1 MKTFEWITSKIHSKL
16 GGYTHWVHLWCTQ
29 QIHNALRPNADF
41 KSKRMKTFE
50 WMTSKIH
57 SKLGGYPMGAPSVH
71 PTVVQKIKSY
81 YEPISRTRNL

>member
-1 MKTFEWITSKIHSKL
+1 
-16 GGYTHWVHLWCTQ
+16 
-29 QIHNALRPNADF
+29 
-41 KSKRMKTFE
+41 MKTFE

-81 YEPISRTRNL
+81 YEPISRTRNLWVDYFKINSKIRGLWGKDIPRVHYKEKTLA